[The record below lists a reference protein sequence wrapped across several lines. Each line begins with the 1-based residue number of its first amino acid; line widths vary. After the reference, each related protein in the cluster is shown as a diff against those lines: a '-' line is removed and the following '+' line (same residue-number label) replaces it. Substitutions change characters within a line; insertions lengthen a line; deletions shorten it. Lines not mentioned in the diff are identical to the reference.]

1 MHPVYKKWGEDAVG
15 MMSVLLSFTL
25 CFCMCCGVTDAVL
38 DCGLHA
44 VLMFVML
51 CECYVCL

>member
-1 MHPVYKKWGEDAVG
+1 MHPVNKKWGEDAVG